1 MVYQPVLGS
10 LPNSISPTQLEMCV
24 LPLNFHSTKSESH
37 FYLCTLDIGYLYV
50 YLLSLPSP

>member
-37 FYLCTLDIGYLYV
+37 FYLCTLDIGHLYV